1 MEALRRDW
9 RTADL
14 SPRQSA
20 ILTFCERMTLTPGE
34 LSEADIDGLREEGLR
49 DDEVLAV
56 VMLAG
61 FFQLATS
68 MADALGVELDAHLTR
83 GTAEYEEFMTD

>member
-9 RTADL
+9 RGADL
-14 SPRQSA
+14 SPRRRT
-20 ILTFCERMTLTPGE
+20 ILAYCEKMTLKPSE
-34 LSEADIDGLREEGLR
+34 LSESDIASLREEGLA
-49 DDEVLAV
+49 DEEVLAV

-68 MADALGVELDAHLTR
+68 VADALGVELDAQLTR
-83 GTAEYEEFMTD
+83 GTPEYDHFITN

>member
-9 RTADL
+9 RGADL
-14 SPRQSA
+14 SPRRRT
-20 ILTFCERMTLTPGE
+20 ILANCEKMTLTPRE
-34 LSEADIDGLREEGLR
+34 LSESDIASLREEGLA
-49 DDEVLAV
+49 DEEVLAV

-68 MADALGVELDAHLTR
+68 VADALGVELDAQLTR
-83 GTAEYEEFMTD
+83 GTPEYDHFITN